1 MLFVPLKRPVVRP
14 FPTSYPLDAQVTW
27 PLAMQTLIWQSN
39 CWAGKRSEIYP
50 PCATTIGVGK
60 NTIRRAMHRAQCIWF
75 TGLSGAGKT
84 TIAQAVQERLQA
96 QGRLVYVLDGDLL
109 RTGLNRDLG
118 FSDQD
123 RSENTRRVAEVA
135 RLMVDAGVTVLVALI
150 SPFEDDRKKARAL
163 FDEGQFVEVFVDAPL
178 LVCMRRDVK
187 GLYAKAQQGGV
198 PAMTGI
204 GSPYEPPTQPDLR
217 LETGLDSL
225 GNCVGKVMVLV
236 SYGESSLL

>member
-1 MLFVPLKRPVVRP
+1 MYK
-14 FPTSYPLDAQVTW
+14 S
-27 PLAMQTLIWQSN
+27 
-39 CWAGKRSEIYP
+39 
-50 PCATTIGVGK
+50 
-60 NTIRRAMHRAQCIWF
+60 QCIWF

-109 RTGLNRDLG
+109 RKGLNSNLG

-123 RSENTRRVAEVA
+123 RSENNRRVAEVA

-150 SPFEDDRKKARAL
+150 SPFEDDRRKARAL
-163 FDEGQFVEVFVDAPL
+163 FGEGQFVEVFVDAPL

-204 GSPYEPPTQPDLR
+204 GNPYEPPLQPDLR

-225 GNCVGKVMVLV
+225 ENCVGKVMALVL
-236 SYGESSLL
+236 

>member
-1 MLFVPLKRPVVRP
+1 MKSVGLNLYQALNKLLLKLLSNINFMKN
-14 FPTSYPLDAQVTW
+14 FP
-27 PLAMQTLIWQSN
+27 
-39 CWAGKRSEIYP
+39 
-50 PCATTIGVGK
+50 
-60 NTIRRAMHRAQCIWF
+60 QCIWF

-84 TIAQAVQERLQA
+84 TIAQAVRDQLHA
-96 QGRLVYVLDGDLL
+96 QGRRVYVLDGDLL
-109 RTGLNRDLG
+109 RTGLNSDLG

-135 RLMVDAGVTVLVALI
+135 RLMADAGITVLVALI
-150 SPFEDDRKKARAL
+150 SPFEDDRKKARAS

-187 GLYAKAQQGGV
+187 GLYAKAQQGEV

-204 GSPYEPPTQPDLR
+204 GSPYEPPPQPDLR
-217 LETGLDSL
+217 VETGLDSL
-225 GNCVGKVMVLV
+225 ENCVGKVMVLV

>member
-1 MLFVPLKRPVVRP
+1 M
-14 FPTSYPLDAQVTW
+14 W
-27 PLAMQTLIWQSN
+27 PLAMQTLAWQSS
-39 CWAGKRSEIYP
+39 CWAGKRSVIYP
-50 PCATTIGVGK
+50 PCAKTIGDGK
-60 NTIRRAMHRAQCIWF
+60 NSIHRAMYKHQCIWF

-84 TIAQAVQERLQA
+84 TIAQAVRDQLRA

-150 SPFEDDRKKARAL
+150 SPFEEDRLNARAL
-163 FDEGQFVEVFVDAPL
+163 FAQGQFAEVFVDAPL

-198 PAMTGI
+198 PAMTGM
-204 GSPYEPPTQPDLR
+204 GSPYQPPTQPDLR
-217 LETGLDSL
+217 LETGVDTLD
-225 GNCVGKVMVLV
+225 NCVLQVLAFLQ
-236 SYGESSLL
+236 SESL